1 MIAPNDRYRYARSEM
16 TGRFRARAREFA
28 EDLPG
33 MREENDFRHMQI

>member
-1 MIAPNDRYRYARSEM
+1 MIAPNDRCRYVRSEI

-33 MREENDFRHMQI
+33 MREENDFRQVQI